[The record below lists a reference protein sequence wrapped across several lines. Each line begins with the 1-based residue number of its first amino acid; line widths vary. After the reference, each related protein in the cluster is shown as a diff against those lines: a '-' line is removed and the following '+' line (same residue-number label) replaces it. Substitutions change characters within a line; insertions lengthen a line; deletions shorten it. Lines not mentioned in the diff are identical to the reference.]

1 LPGSPLLSLAPPA
14 CAFRCVQICVYT
26 HISSIWR
33 IAAALT
39 LASQIVLLT
48 APGSSRRVAPRSGPL
63 AALLQE
69 KCTNEADDDGLASA
83 LDLLVEALAVAPAGQ
98 SAASYTTSRHTTPLA
113 WAIRSTNPL
122 PRLLLFLP
130 FSPSANVFPRRAAA
144 LCVQVHGDHS
154 YLLLKAWIA
163 GKPARTA
170 GAALPTR
177 IRRQRVR

>member
-1 LPGSPLLSLAPPA
+1 
-14 CAFRCVQICVYT
+14 
-26 HISSIWR
+26 
-33 IAAALT
+33 
-39 LASQIVLLT
+39 
-48 APGSSRRVAPRSGPL
+48 
-63 AALLQE
+63 LLQE
-69 KCTNEADDDGLASA
+69 KGTNEADDGLVGEDADHLASA

-122 PRLLLFLP
+122 PRFLFFVAVLTIGECLP
-130 FSPSANVFPRRAAA
+130 TTCCC
-144 LCVQVHGDHS
+144 LCMQVHGDHP

-170 GAALPTR
+170 GAALSTR